1 VLPEL
6 AEKLVPGNGLAADAG
21 ASFGVIATL
30 AITNFSFQQKFHVR
44 AQEIA
49 SKIFCKKRLARAI
62 VI

>member
-30 AITNFSFQQKFHVR
+30 ARSPTRSNKNFTFERKKLSQKFFAKKDLHV
-44 AQEIA
+44 Q
-49 SKIFCKKRLARAI
+49 
-62 VI
+62 

>member
-30 AITNFSFQQKFHVR
+30 AITNSFQQKFHIR
-44 AQEIA
+44 AQEIV